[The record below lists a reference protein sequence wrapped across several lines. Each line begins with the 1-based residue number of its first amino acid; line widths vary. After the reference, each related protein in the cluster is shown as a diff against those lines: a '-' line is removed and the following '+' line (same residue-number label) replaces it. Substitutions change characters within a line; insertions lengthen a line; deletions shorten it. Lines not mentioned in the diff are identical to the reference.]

1 VAQGEAVY
9 LEPLGYI
16 GYFSQC
22 RMLDWPGL
30 VSPEVVAV
38 RRKLSIKTGYTW
50 LEVARALKPAWIV
63 ARRKEAEAMQN
74 SGLLRDYELERI
86 FDVDDQITA
95 AGQVPG
101 MRMIYAESS
110 FGVLHRRKPE

>member
-1 VAQGEAVY
+1 
-9 LEPLGYI
+9 
-16 GYFSQC
+16 
-22 RMLDWPGL
+22 
-30 VSPEVVAV
+30 
-38 RRKLSIKTGYTW
+38 
-50 LEVARALKPAWIV
+50 
-63 ARRKEAEAMQN
+63 
-74 SGLLRDYELERI
+74 LRDYELERI